1 MLTQPAAHA
10 GLAIEPAL
18 VETALDDAR
27 DEPGALPASHAL
39 LETWQRHR
47 GRTLTLADYLAAGG
61 VQGAVAQTAEDVYA
75 GLSPPSGRSPEASS
89 CG

>member
-27 DEPGALPASHAL
+27 DEPGALPALACTSGDLAAASGPH
-39 LETWQRHR
+39 
-47 GRTLTLADYLAAGG
+47 LTLADYLAAGG
-61 VQGAVAQTAEDVYA
+61 VQGAVAQTAA
-75 GLSPPSGRSPEASS
+75 MSTPGSAPPSGRSPEASS